1 MNRSQK
7 VAALL
12 SRSADDERR
21 LALDALDESA
31 RRSSTWGS
39 KEHRDARDRVE
50 KIHDEARRRFE
61 GLPEDQLDRELEHEP
76 V

>member
-7 VAALL
+7 VALLL
-12 SRSADDERR
+12 SRGADDERR
-21 LALDALDESA
+21 LALDALDDSA

-50 KIHDEARRRFE
+50 KIYDETKRRLE
-61 GLPEDQLDRELEHEP
+61 GLPEEQLDRELEREP

>member
-7 VAALL
+7 VAVLL
-12 SRSADDERR
+12 SRGADDERR
-21 LALDALDESA
+21 LALDALDDSA

-50 KIHDEARRRFE
+50 KHYEDIKRQLE
-61 GLPEDQLDRELEHEP
+61 GLNDDQLDRQLANET